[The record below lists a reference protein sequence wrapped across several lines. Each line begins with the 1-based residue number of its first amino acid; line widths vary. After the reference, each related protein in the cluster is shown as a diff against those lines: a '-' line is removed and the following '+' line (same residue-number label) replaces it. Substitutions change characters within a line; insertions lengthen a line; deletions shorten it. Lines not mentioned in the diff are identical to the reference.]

1 MRVRVAAIGI
11 ALLLAVPAAS
21 PARADGKALYEA
33 QCAKCHGMTGM
44 ADTKTGKAAKAK
56 KFQGDERVMGDDVV
70 SVVQKSVRDPEKKK
84 HRQVAKKVTD
94 EDLAAIAVYVKA
106 LATGTPAP

>member
-1 MRVRVAAIGI
+1 MRKWIAAIGI
-11 ALLLAVPAAS
+11 VLSSAAGS
-21 PARADGKALYEA
+21 SSAQADAKALYEA

-44 ADTKTGKAAKAK
+44 ADTKTGRAAKAK
-56 KFQGDERVMGDDVV
+56 KFQGDERVMGDDVAK
-70 SVVQKSVRDPEKKK
+70 VVVESVRDPEKKK

-94 EDLAAIAVYVKA
+94 EELAAIAVYVKA